1 MKISLKNYTLR
12 YLTLTFLLI
21 LAVWAAVFYAYILD
35 EVYDNIDDGLKDK
48 KTLIIQNILRHPE
61 LLKINEFGIE
71 DFRVYPSQDDFSDH
85 NVLSNA
91 FFYMPF
97 DDEDEP
103 YRVLKTSFYDYGR
116 KGRFAVQLSHCAGGI
131 VCGVGALDVSC
142 QFVSYQ

>member
-61 LLKINEFGIE
+61 LLKIW
-71 DFRVYPSQDDFSDH
+71 
-85 NVLSNA
+85 
-91 FFYMPF
+91 
-97 DDEDEP
+97 
-103 YRVLKTSFYDYGR
+103 YRGL
-116 KGRFAVQLSHCAGGI
+116 
-131 VCGVGALDVSC
+131 
-142 QFVSYQ
+142 

>member
-61 LLKINEFGIE
+61 L
-71 DFRVYPSQDDFSDH
+71 
-85 NVLSNA
+85 
-91 FFYMPF
+91 
-97 DDEDEP
+97 
-103 YRVLKTSFYDYGR
+103 
-116 KGRFAVQLSHCAGGI
+116 
-131 VCGVGALDVSC
+131 
-142 QFVSYQ
+142 